1 MVSGLRLLVSGFF
14 LICISHSGLAQLNTT
29 RKAWNQL
36 QDQKWESSF
45 RLLKKELK
53 KDAADLEATFI
64 LAWWYLEASN
74 PDFQID
80 SACVYSKRS
89 EQLYRSLTDRDK
101 ERVQRFPIDSVVLTD
116 LQDRIDNAAF
126 IRAKTIGTEEAY
138 LQFIHAFPKA
148 NQIPNAI
155 ELRDEVSFLEALKEN
170 TYQSF
175 LHYITKYPASHRVEE
190 AQERYDK
197 LLFDT
202 KTRDKTIASY
212 RSFIQQYSSSPY
224 VSLAERQILEL
235 TTASGKPQAFELYLK
250 EFPTAENAK
259 LVRDILFHLLR
270 EEDLPFPKAF
280 ATDSLQQVLALEGYW
295 VPFYR
300 NAKYGFMDATG
311 KEMLPAEFSG
321 IEESYKCEPVVTD
334 VLKLPDGYFSRSG
347 KKLAE
352 ANVEFNS
359 IGGGFATIKSGSC
372 TQLMHKSGAK
382 IINSCYQSFK
392 LIGNNFIAA
401 YTGSEWHVF
410 TLVGRKLFL
419 EDIEAIEYLEGVVL
433 VTRQGKKIITTLDN
447 LTAVVQGKGLYDE
460 LVFDE
465 VRPIRA
471 GELWVRN
478 GSLEG
483 VIGSDLQYKI
493 PLYRHSLQLTPF
505 GLIEK
510 QAGGSVVRGLSS
522 SLENKVWHSVR
533 VHEKWLVLQAEGKFQ
548 LYHIPSR
555 MIIPEPFDSVWFD
568 RSLAFVQQSNASRVY
583 LTAVRSLDLQP
594 DSKIKFI
601 SARDSVQFF
610 YTESGRKRTVF
621 SITTGE
627 AVFNTEYDVQESIGL
642 ELFIVSKGNVKGIV
656 GRNGKEIVK
665 VELDAI
671 IQNANGYFSLLKSKK
686 FGLFDPKSNRQ
697 IKPQFERNVNVLDE
711 DHLVAYQTGGYGII
725 GWDAKPQTEFE
736 FLEIQPW
743 TQSVIW
749 AKRNYQWILINY
761 RTKEILFDKIRD
773 FSFIRNDIA
782 EKLVI
787 IHRDGYYGVLSNTR
801 GQIIAPTFHD
811 ILNLGTPETPLYF
824 TEKRVEEAGIYV
836 VIYYDKNGKLIRR
849 QAYEEE
855 EYDRIYCDD
864 N

>member
-1 MVSGLRLLVSGFF
+1 MLIFF
-14 LICISHSGLAQLNTT
+14 GTSTSNAQLNQA
-29 RKAWNQL
+29 RVAQNRL
-36 QDQKWESSF
+36 QSGKWESAY
-45 RLLKKELK
+45 RILKKSIR
-53 KDAADLEATFI
+53 KDSTDLESQVVITQWFLVAG
-64 LAWWYLEASN
+64 N
-74 PDFQID
+74 PGYQVD
-80 SACVYSKRS
+80 SADYYLRKSTLIFK
-89 EQLYRSLTDRDK
+89 SLSARER
-101 ERVQRFPIDSVVLTD
+101 ERVQRFPVDSVLLISLRLQIDSL
-116 LQDRIDNAAF
+116 AF
-126 IRAKTIGTEEAY
+126 EEAKQVNTEHEYIRY
-138 LQFIHAFPKA
+138 LMRFSHAK
-148 NQIPNAI
+148 QVSRAI

-175 LHYITKYPASHRVEE
+175 QQYMVKYPASHRAEE
-190 AQERYDK
+190 AKERYDK

-202 KTRDKTIASY
+202 KTKDKTIASY
-212 RSFIQQYSSSPY
+212 RSFIQQYGSSPY
-224 VSLAERQILEL
+224 VPVALREILEL

-250 EFPTAENAK
+250 EFPNAQNVK

-270 EEDLPFPKAF
+270 EEEVQFPKAYL
-280 ATDSLQQVLALEGYW
+280 TDSLQSVMALDGYW

-300 NAKYGFMDATG
+300 NEKYGFMDASG
-311 KEMLPAEFSG
+311 KEMLAAEFSG

-334 VLKLPDGYFSRSG
+334 VLKLPDGFFSRSG
-347 KKLAE
+347 KKLAT
-352 ANVEFNS
+352 ANIEFNT
-359 IGGGFATIKSGSC
+359 IGSGYAIVKSGSC
-372 TQLMHKSGAK
+372 SQLLHKSGVK
-382 IINSCYQSFK
+382 IIKECYQTFK
-392 LIGNNFIAA
+392 LIDNNFIAA
-401 YTGSEWHVF
+401 FTGKEWHVY
-410 TLVGRKLFL
+410 TLVGRKLSL
-419 EDIEAIEYLEGVVL
+419 DDVEAIEYVEGVV
-433 VTRQGKKIITTLDN
+433 VITRYRKKLLTTLDN
-447 LTAVVQGKGLYDE
+447 LAAMVQGKALYDE

-465 VRPIRA
+465 VRPIKA
-471 GELWVRN
+471 GEIWVRN

-483 VIGSDLQYKI
+483 VIGSDLKYKI

-522 SLENKVWHSVR
+522 DLENKVWHSVR
-533 VHEKWLVLQAEGKFQ
+533 VHEKWLVLQAEGKYQ

-555 MIIPEPFDSVWFD
+555 KIIPESVDSVWFD
-568 RSLAFVQQSNASRVY
+568 RSLAFVQQSNASKVY
-583 LTAVRSLDLQP
+583 LTAARSLELQP

-627 AVFNTEYDVQESIGL
+627 AIFNTEFDVQESIGL

-656 GRNGKEIVK
+656 GRNGKEIVR

-686 FGLFDPKSNRQ
+686 FGLFDPKSKRQ

-711 DHLVAYQTGGYGII
+711 DHLVAYQGGGYGII
-725 GWDAKPQTEFE
+725 GWDAKSQTEFE

-743 TQSVIW
+743 TQSIIW
-749 AKRNYQWILINY
+749 ARRNYQWILINY

-773 FSFIRNDIA
+773 FSYIRNDIV

-787 IHRDGYYGVLSNTR
+787 IHRDGYYGVLSSAR
-801 GQIIAPTFHD
+801 GQVIAPTFHD
-811 ILNLGTPETPLYF
+811 ILNLGTPEIPLYF

-836 VIYYDKNGKLIRR
+836 VIYYDRSGKLIRR

-864 N
+864 K